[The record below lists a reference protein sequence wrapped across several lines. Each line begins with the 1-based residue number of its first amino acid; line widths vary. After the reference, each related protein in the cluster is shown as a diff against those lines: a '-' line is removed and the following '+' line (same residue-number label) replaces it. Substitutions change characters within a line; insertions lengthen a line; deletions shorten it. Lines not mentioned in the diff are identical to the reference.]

1 MPKAIPI
8 AMTSVWC
15 ATSRDAYEVLRL
27 EHARNRPDTYI
38 IFPLNQP
45 TAPTGSTPCSP
56 RARHLPTPRAP
67 PAPSPTPTSLKQ
79 DVTQSIRV
87 PKANRPGEVFAS
99 NPSVSRVLQRWVA
112 LDGVLLEA
120 SDENEIAS
128 TIILARCCADPPP
141 VSYLTWNRGPDN
153 SNPPAGATP
162 SVDSTTA
169 SVAASTAA
177 GGARDT
183 AAENP
188 SPTLDV
194 ISSAPA
200 GGGGGIL
207 GVVGAG
213 STVAASATTPVAAV
227 TGPAHGVSR
236 MAVAA
241 PSPFPGFSGGSTGG
255 VDVAAEAAAAA
266 AAVAAEAEA
275 GVEAAAGLVA
285 PVAGVEGGA
294 GLLKRPSPR
303 IDVEGDDS
311 GSVRKMPRTEEP
323 GDRGGDVGGTVDV
336 GGGTAIVTN
345 DHIRI

>member
-1 MPKAIPI
+1 M
-8 AMTSVWC
+8 
-15 ATSRDAYEVLRL
+15 
-27 EHARNRPDTYI
+27 
-38 IFPLNQP
+38 
-45 TAPTGSTPCSP
+45 
-56 RARHLPTPRAP
+56 
-67 PAPSPTPTSLKQ
+67 
-79 DVTQSIRV
+79 
-87 PKANRPGEVFAS
+87 FAS

-153 SNPPAGATP
+153 SNPPAAAAP

-169 SVAASTAA
+169 VSAAAPAA
-177 GGARDT
+177 PAAPGGARDT

-194 ISSAPA
+194 ISTAPT

-207 GVVGAG
+207 GVVASG
-213 STVAASATTPVAAV
+213 STVAAPATTPVAAA
-227 TGPAHGVSR
+227 TSPAHGVSR
-236 MAVAA
+236 MPVPA
-241 PSPFPGFSGGSTGG
+241 PSPFPGFSGASAGG
-255 VDVAAEAAAAA
+255 VDVAAEAVAAA

-275 GVEAAAGLVA
+275 SVGGAEGLVA

-336 GGGTAIVTN
+336 EGGGSMVTN
-345 DHIRI
+345 EQIRI